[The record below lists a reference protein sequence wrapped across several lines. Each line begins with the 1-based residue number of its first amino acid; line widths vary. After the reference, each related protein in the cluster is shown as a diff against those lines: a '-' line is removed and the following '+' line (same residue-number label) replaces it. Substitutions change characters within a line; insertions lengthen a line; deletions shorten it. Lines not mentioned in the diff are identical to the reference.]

1 MKKPAAIIL
10 VFTLL
15 FSLCACAQKDP
26 SAPSDPAVS
35 EPERFAEIFDREG
48 TRLGQIDGRAV
59 CTAVD
64 AGIFYSVF
72 EPEDGAYTGPAA
84 YHYFNMDTKADVPL
98 GTLKDQGYEAAYART
113 ELDGIIYTL
122 AVTGNVFGDAPTPLL
137 LLAFDP
143 AAGTM
148 KQYTVSE
155 TGFPYAAMAAADG
168 KLFIMNHE
176 MTEPKSDTIYVFDPK
191 TETISPLLSF
201 DAQKDSLRG
210 VAALSDGFC
219 LLRLVLQK
227 DAEPRVFLDRYDEAG
242 EKRAE
247 AALTEPLV
255 NAALSVHGVAG
266 RADALNELSMN
277 VSRFLIVD
285 DRYLVYENFGLTR
298 LVLDLLAEKTLFARE
313 DVYSVSS
320 GSGRPILYRMDFDAD
335 RLEEPE
341 LLEPKNGELA
351 RYDFTPVGKSRLIQS
366 VSRSPGGTFLVRTA
380 VRFPLQDA
388 ESALFLWTDS

>member
-10 VFTLL
+10 VFMLL
-15 FSLCACAQKDP
+15 FSLCACARKDP

-35 EPERFAEIFDREG
+35 EPARFAEVFDREG
-48 TRLGQIDGRAV
+48 NRLGQIDGRAV

-72 EPEDGAYTGPAA
+72 QPQEGAYTAPAT
-84 YHYFNMDTKADVPL
+84 YHYYNMDTKADVPL

-113 ELDGIIYTL
+113 ELDGIVYTL
-122 AVTGNVFGDAPTPLL
+122 AVTGNVFGDDPTPLL

-143 AAGTM
+143 ADRTM

-155 TGFPYAAMAAADG
+155 TGFPYAAMAAANG

-176 MTEPKSDTIYVFDPK
+176 MTEPKSDSIYVFDPK
-191 TETISPLLSF
+191 TEKISPLLLF

-242 EKRAE
+242 KKRAE
-247 AALTEPLV
+247 AELTEPLV

-313 DVYSVSS
+313 DVYSVSQ

-366 VSRSPGGTFLVRTA
+366 VSRSSGGTFLVRT
-380 VRFPLQDA
+380 VDRFPPQDA
-388 ESALFLWTDS
+388 DTALFLWTES